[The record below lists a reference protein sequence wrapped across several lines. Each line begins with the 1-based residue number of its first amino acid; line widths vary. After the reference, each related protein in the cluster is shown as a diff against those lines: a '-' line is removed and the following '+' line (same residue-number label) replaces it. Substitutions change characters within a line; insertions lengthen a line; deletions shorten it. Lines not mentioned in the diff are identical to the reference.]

1 MEMTNKIAYYA
12 LAVVVAA
19 VMAAGM
25 GIGTAGAVLTDNEGA
40 GYGTFDSSFSSDAV
54 MAVEQS
60 YAGEIRDPVETGAL
74 PHESMTEDPEGWVN
88 ISLAEQ
94 DSSSELRGRP
104 NIQSGGGGE

>member
-1 MEMTNKIAYYA
+1 MTNKIEYFA
-12 LAVVVAA
+12 LVVGVAV

-25 GIGTAGAVLTDNEGA
+25 GIGTPGAVLANNEGA
-40 GYGTFDSSFSSDAV
+40 GYGTFDSSFSSDQE

-60 YAGEIRDPVETGAL
+60 YAGEIREPVETGAL

-94 DSSSELRGRP
+94 DSSPELRGRP
-104 NIQSGGGGE
+104 NIQGGGGGD